1 MGVIRL
7 VFFMLV
13 LVFMVTFGWK
23 NNEDVVIKYYGWQ
36 VVDPVSGQPLP
47 PGSEGEKVLT
57 TVASEIPLF
66 ILVLICMFAGALL
79 AGFIGLTDQ
88 IRLRSRMRQQRKQ
101 IEKLEGE
108 VKSLRNMPLEEEGEE
123 GVRT

>member
-1 MGVIRL
+1 MGVVRL
-7 VFFMLV
+7 VFFMVV

-23 NNEDVVIKYYGWQ
+23 NNEDVVIKYYGVQ
-36 VVDPVSGQPLP
+36 VVDPVSGQPVP
-47 PGSEGEKVLT
+47 PGVEGEKILT
-57 TVASEIPLF
+57 TVAHEIPLF

-123 GVRT
+123 SLST